1 MNERDLM
8 NNDLFNASGN
18 LFIASKLLKSYVP
31 DFSLSLVL
39 AAERIASIIEAPEE
53 KINKEDMDSI
63 LKDILNSKE

>member
-31 DFSLSLVL
+31 DFSLSLL
-39 AAERIASIIEAPEE
+39 LTAERIASIIEAPEE